1 MLMLKPLPCLSVL
14 ALACLLLW
22 PLDGQAQDAAAGQE
36 IYEQYCALCHGPQ
49 GKGDGSLSANLDP
62 KPRNHTD
69 GAYMNALSDAHLL
82 NIVSGG
88 GGVAGLSPIMP
99 AWKDILSAQQI
110 QDVVAF
116 VRTLAVP
123 PYTPP
128 TDE

>member
-1 MLMLKPLPCLSVL
+1 MLKSLPCFYAV

-22 PLDGQAQDAAAGQE
+22 PLAGQAQDAAAGKE
-36 IYEQYCALCHGPQ
+36 IYEQYCALCHGPE

-69 GAYMNALSDAHLL
+69 GAYMNALSHDHLL
-82 NIVSGG
+82 NIVGG
-88 GGVAGLSPIMP
+88 GGGAAGLSPIMP

-123 PYTPP
+123 PYAPP
-128 TDE
+128 AAE

>member
-1 MLMLKPLPCLSVL
+1 MLKPPPRLSAL

-22 PLDGQAQDAAAGQE
+22 PLASQAQDAAAGQE
-36 IYEQYCALCHGPQ
+36 IYTQYCALCHGPQ

-82 NIVSGG
+82 KVIGG
-88 GGVAGLSPIMP
+88 GGAAAGLSPIMP
-99 AWKDILSAQQI
+99 AWGAILSAQQI

-116 VRTLAVP
+116 VRTLAMP
-123 PYTPP
+123 SYTPP
-128 TDE
+128 ADE

>member
-1 MLMLKPLPCLSVL
+1 MLKPLPYLAAL

-22 PLDGQAQDAAAGQE
+22 PLAGQAQDAAAGQE

-62 KPRNHTD
+62 KPRDHTD
-69 GAYMNALSDAHLL
+69 GAYMNALNDAHLL
-82 NIVSGG
+82 NVIGAG
-88 GGVAGLSPIMP
+88 AAAAGLSPIMP

-116 VRTLAVP
+116 VRTLAMP

-128 TDE
+128 IDE

>member
-1 MLMLKPLPCLSVL
+1 MLKPPSPPCAL

-22 PLDGQAQDAAAGQE
+22 PLAAQAQDAKAGEE
-36 IYEQYCALCHGPQ
+36 IYAQYCALCHGPE

-62 KPRNHTD
+62 RPRNHTD

-82 NIVSGG
+82 KIVGG
-88 GGVAGLSPIMP
+88 GGAAAGLSPIMP

-128 TDE
+128 AGE

>member
-1 MLMLKPLPCLSVL
+1 MLKRFPCFSTLVLVCLML
-14 ALACLLLW
+14 W
-22 PLDGQAQDAAAGQE
+22 PFAAQAQDAAAGKE

-69 GAYMNALSDAHLL
+69 GAYMNTLTDAHLL
-82 NIVSGG
+82 KVVGEGG
-88 GGVAGLSPIMP
+88 AAAGLSPIMP
-99 AWKDILSAQQI
+99 AWKDIISAQQI

-123 PYTPP
+123 PYTPAA
-128 TDE
+128 DQ

>member
-1 MLMLKPLPCLSVL
+1 MLKPFPCLSAL

-22 PLDGQAQDAAAGQE
+22 PLAGQAQDAVAGKE
-36 IYEQYCALCHGPQ
+36 VYEQYCALCHGPQ

-82 NIVSGG
+82 NIVGG
-88 GGVAGLSPIMP
+88 GGGAAGLSPIMP

-128 TDE
+128 ADE

>member
-1 MLMLKPLPCLSVL
+1 MLKRFPCFSTLVL
-14 ALACLLLW
+14 VCLMLW
-22 PLDGQAQDAAAGQE
+22 PLAGQAQDAAAGKE

-69 GAYMNALSDAHLL
+69 GAYMNALTDAHLL
-82 NIVSGG
+82 KVVGEGG
-88 GGVAGLSPIMP
+88 AAAGLSPIMP
-99 AWKDILSAQQI
+99 AWKGILSAQQI

-123 PYTPP
+123 SYTPAA
-128 TDE
+128 DQ

>member
-1 MLMLKPLPCLSVL
+1 MLKPLPCLSAL

-22 PLDGQAQDAAAGQE
+22 PFAGQAQDAAAGQE

-82 NIVSGG
+82 NIVGG
-88 GGVAGLSPIMP
+88 GGGAAGLSPIMP

-110 QDVVAF
+110 RDVVAF

>member
-1 MLMLKPLPCLSVL
+1 MLKRFPCFSTLVL
-14 ALACLLLW
+14 VCLMLW
-22 PLDGQAQDAAAGQE
+22 PLAGQAQDAAAGKE

-69 GAYMNALSDAHLL
+69 GAYMNALTDAHLL
-82 NIVSGG
+82 KVVGEGG
-88 GGVAGLSPIMP
+88 AAAGLSPIMP
-99 AWKDILSAQQI
+99 AWKGILSAQQI

-123 PYTPP
+123 PYTPAA
-128 TDE
+128 DQ

>member
-1 MLMLKPLPCLSVL
+1 MLKRFPCFSALVL
-14 ALACLLLW
+14 VCLMLW
-22 PLDGQAQDAAAGQE
+22 PLAAQAQDAAAGKE

-69 GAYMNALSDAHLL
+69 GAYMNTLTDAHLL
-82 NIVSGG
+82 KVVGEGG
-88 GGVAGLSPIMP
+88 AAAGLSPIMP

-110 QDVVAF
+110 QDVVSF

-123 PYTPP
+123 PYTPAA
-128 TDE
+128 DQ

>member
-1 MLMLKPLPCLSVL
+1 MLKPLPCLSAL

-22 PLDGQAQDAAAGQE
+22 PLASQAQDAAAGQE

-69 GAYMNALSDAHLL
+69 GAYMNALSDDHLL
-82 NIVSGG
+82 NIVGG
-88 GGVAGLSPIMP
+88 GGGAAGLSPIMP

-110 QDVVAF
+110 RDVVAF

>member
-1 MLMLKPLPCLSVL
+1 MLKPPPRLSAL

-22 PLDGQAQDAAAGQE
+22 PLASQAQDAAAGQE
-36 IYEQYCALCHGPQ
+36 IYTQYCALCHGPQ

-82 NIVSGG
+82 KVIGG
-88 GGVAGLSPIMP
+88 GGAAAGLSPIMP
-99 AWKDILSAQQI
+99 AWGAILSAQQI

-116 VRTLAVP
+116 VRTLAMPPYVP
-123 PYTPP
+123 PA
-128 TDE
+128 DE

>member
-1 MLMLKPLPCLSVL
+1 MLKPPLCLSAL

-22 PLDGQAQDAAAGQE
+22 PLAGRAQDVKAGQE
-36 IYEQYCALCHGPQ
+36 VYVQYCALCHGSE

-69 GAYMNALSDAHLL
+69 GAYMNALSDAHLMK
-82 NIVSGG
+82 IIGG
-88 GGVAGLSPIMP
+88 GGAASGLSPIMP

-110 QDVVAF
+110 QDVVVF

-123 PYTPP
+123 PYTPA
-128 TDE
+128 D

>member
-1 MLMLKPLPCLSVL
+1 MLKRFSCLY
-14 ALACLLLW
+14 ALASACLMLW
-22 PLDGQAQDAAAGQE
+22 PLAGQAQDVTAGKE

-62 KPRNHTD
+62 RPRDHTD
-69 GAYMNALSDAHLL
+69 GAYMNALTDAHLL
-82 NIVSGG
+82 NVVGEGG
-88 GGVAGLSPIMP
+88 PAAGLSAIMP
-99 AWKDILSAQQI
+99 AWKNILSAQQI

-128 TDE
+128 ADQ

>member
-14 ALACLLLW
+14 ALVCLLLW
-22 PLDGQAQDAAAGQE
+22 PLAGQAQDAAAGKE

-69 GAYMNALSDAHLL
+69 GAYMNPLSDAHLL
-82 NIVSGG
+82 NIVGG
-88 GGVAGLSPIMP
+88 GGGAAGLSPIMP

>member
-1 MLMLKPLPCLSVL
+1 MLKSLPCLSAL

-22 PLDGQAQDAAAGQE
+22 PSTGQAQDAKAGQE
-36 IYEQYCALCHGPQ
+36 NYVQYCALCHGPQ

-82 NIVSGG
+82 KVIGDGG
-88 GGVAGLSPIMP
+88 ASVGLSPIMP
-99 AWKDILSAQQI
+99 PWKAILSAQQI
-110 QDVVAF
+110 QDLVAF
-116 VRTLAVP
+116 VRTLAMP

-128 TDE
+128 TNE

>member
-1 MLMLKPLPCLSVL
+1 MLKSLPCLSAL

-22 PLDGQAQDAAAGQE
+22 PSAGQAQDAAAGQE
-36 IYEQYCALCHGPQ
+36 IYVQYCALCHGPQ

-82 NIVSGG
+82 KVIGDGG
-88 GGVAGLSPIMP
+88 ASVGLSPIMP
-99 AWKDILSAQQI
+99 PWKAILSAQQI
-110 QDVVAF
+110 QDLVAF
-116 VRTLAVP
+116 VRTLAMP

-128 TDE
+128 TNE

>member
-1 MLMLKPLPCLSVL
+1 MLKSLPCLSAL

-22 PLDGQAQDAAAGQE
+22 PFAGQAQDAKAGQE
-36 IYEQYCALCHGPQ
+36 IYVQYCALCHGPQ

-82 NIVSGG
+82 KVIGDGG
-88 GGVAGLSPIMP
+88 ASVGLSPIMP
-99 AWKDILSAQQI
+99 PWKAILSAQQI
-110 QDVVAF
+110 QDLVAF

-128 TDE
+128 TNE

>member
-1 MLMLKPLPCLSVL
+1 MLKPLPCLSVL
-14 ALACLLLW
+14 VLACLLLW

-82 NIVSGG
+82 NIVGGG

-99 AWKDILSAQQI
+99 AWKNILSAQQI

>member
-1 MLMLKPLPCLSVL
+1 MLKPLSCLSAL
-14 ALACLLLW
+14 TLACLMLW
-22 PLDGQAQDAAAGQE
+22 PLAGQAQDAAAGKE

-69 GAYMNALSDAHLL
+69 GAYMNTLSDARLL
-82 NIVSGG
+82 KVVGDGG
-88 GGVAGLSPIMP
+88 AAAGLSPIMP
-99 AWKDILSAQQI
+99 AWKDILSAQHI

>member
-1 MLMLKPLPCLSVL
+1 MLKRFPCFSALVL
-14 ALACLLLW
+14 VCLMLW
-22 PLDGQAQDAAAGQE
+22 PLAAQAQDAAAGKE

-69 GAYMNALSDAHLL
+69 GAYMNTLTDDHLL
-82 NIVSGG
+82 KVVGEGG
-88 GGVAGLSPIMP
+88 AAAGLSPIMP
-99 AWKDILSAQQI
+99 AWKDIISAQQI

-123 PYTPP
+123 PYTPAA
-128 TDE
+128 DQ

>member
-1 MLMLKPLPCLSVL
+1 MLKLLPCLSAL
-14 ALACLLLW
+14 ALALAGLMLW
-22 PLDGQAQDAAAGQE
+22 LPAAQAQDAQAGQE
-36 IYEQYCALCHGPQ
+36 AYVQYCALCHGPE

-82 NIVSGG
+82 KVIGEGG
-88 GGVAGLSPIMP
+88 AAAGLSPIMP

-110 QDVVAF
+110 QDLVAF

>member
-1 MLMLKPLPCLSVL
+1 MLKPFPCLY
-14 ALACLLLW
+14 ALAFACLVLW
-22 PLDGQAQDAAAGQE
+22 PLAGQAQDTAAGKE

-62 KPRNHTD
+62 KPRDHTD
-69 GAYMNALSDAHLL
+69 GAYMNALTDAHLL
-82 NIVSGG
+82 KVVGEGGAASGL
-88 GGVAGLSPIMP
+88 AAIMP

-110 QDVVAF
+110 QDVIAF

-128 TDE
+128 ADQ

>member
-1 MLMLKPLPCLSVL
+1 
-14 ALACLLLW
+14 LW
-22 PLDGQAQDAAAGQE
+22 PFAGQAQDAKAGQE
-36 IYEQYCALCHGPQ
+36 IYVQYCALCHGPQ

-82 NIVSGG
+82 KVIGDGG
-88 GGVAGLSPIMP
+88 ASVGLSPIMP
-99 AWKDILSAQQI
+99 PWKAILSAQQI
-110 QDVVAF
+110 QDLVAF

-128 TDE
+128 TND

>member
-1 MLMLKPLPCLSVL
+1 MLKPLPCLSAL

-22 PLDGQAQDAAAGQE
+22 PLAAQAQDVEAGQE
-36 IYEQYCALCHGPQ
+36 VYMQYCALCHGPQ

-69 GAYMNALSDAHLL
+69 GAYMNALSDGHLL
-82 NIVSGG
+82 KIVGEGG
-88 GGVAGLSPIMP
+88 AAAGLSPIMP

>member
-1 MLMLKPLPCLSVL
+1 MQKSLPYLSAL

-22 PLDGQAQDAAAGQE
+22 PLAGHAQDAAAGQE
-36 IYEQYCALCHGPQ
+36 IYAQYCALCHGPE

-69 GAYMNALSDAHLL
+69 GAYMNALSDAQLL
-82 NIVSGG
+82 KVIGSGG
-88 GGVAGLSPIMP
+88 AAADLSPIMP

-128 TDE
+128 ADE

>member
-1 MLMLKPLPCLSVL
+1 MLKPLPCLSVL

-22 PLDGQAQDAAAGQE
+22 PLTGQAQDAAAGKE

-62 KPRNHTD
+62 RPRNHTD

-82 NIVSGG
+82 NIVGG
-88 GGVAGLSPIMP
+88 GGGAAGLSPIMP